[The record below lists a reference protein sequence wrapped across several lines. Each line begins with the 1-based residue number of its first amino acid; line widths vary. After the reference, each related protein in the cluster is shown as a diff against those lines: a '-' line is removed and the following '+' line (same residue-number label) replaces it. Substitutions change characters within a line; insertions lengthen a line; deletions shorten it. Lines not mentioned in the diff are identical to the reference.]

1 MLRYF
6 VADIGGTSVKIGVIN
21 EAGHFLSEN
30 SYPTESAQGGQAIIE
45 KLIRVIEDYLPIDGI
60 GISTAGQVDE
70 VEGVIKYANENIPH
84 YTGVRIKDR
93 LQSVYSVPVIVENDV
108 NAAALGE
115 AAFGSVTG
123 KDDFLCL
130 TFGTGIGGAIY
141 LNGQLYR
148 GTSQVAGEFGHMIT
162 HVNGLRCAC
171 GLDGCYEQY
180 ASVSALIRQGQ
191 AVNQTITNGK
201 ALMNVYHQGNQAIQH
216 VFDQWVMEVCAG
228 LLSLINIFNP
238 RTIVLGGGLMEQSFI
253 IDKINQVLNKNIH
266 KSLHPID
273 IIPAML
279 GNKAGMLGVGAQLI
293 KEK

>member
-1 MLRYF
+1 MRYF

-21 EAGHFLSEN
+21 EAGQFLSEN

-123 KDDFLCL
+123 KKDFLCL
-130 TFGTGIGGAIY
+130 TYGTGIGGAIY
-141 LNGQLYR
+141 LNGELHR
-148 GTSQVAGEFGHMIT
+148 GSSQVAGEFGHMIT

-180 ASVSALIRQGQ
+180 ASVSALIRQAQ

-201 ALMNVYHQGNQAIQH
+201 ALMNVYHEGNQAVQH
-216 VFDQWVMEVCAG
+216 VFDQWIVEVSAG
-228 LLSLINIFNP
+228 LWSLINIFNP

-279 GNKAGMLGVGAQLI
+279 GIRQVC
-293 KEK
+293 